1 MYLVTLI
8 KLHGTDDGG
17 KILKERTKI
26 TIKIISS
33 YVTQQWGHL
42 GFCFSA
48 TFPVQQYAQILTAE
62 AYTKGRGKE
71 AKMLP
76 WKMIAIVRR
85 FVQVMRSGGNSW
97 FMFHVWYEI
106 EWTLKILHFQIIFN
120 DFKLV
125 HETAKCTPIKIP
137 CSLLSQ
143 SNHKTR
149 SLKHNFCTWSNV
161 WNSQVPHIFCH
172 LTKHFSISN

>member
-33 YVTQQWGHL
+33 YVTQQWEHL

-48 TFPVQQYAQILTAE
+48 TFPVQQYAQILTAK

-71 AKMLP
+71 AKNASVENDRDCS
-76 WKMIAIVRR
+76 KV
-85 FVQVMRSGGNSW
+85 RSGWERAGE
-97 FMFHVWYEI
+97 FMNNVKFNESRHFS
-106 EWTLKILHFQIIFN
+106 LFQIIFN
-120 DFKLV
+120 DFELV
-125 HETAKCTPIKIP
+125 HKTAKCTPIKIP

>member
-1 MYLVTLI
+1 MNLLVGSGGSRALCCWRLIKFRADKNGEKVWIRFLLSTLIIQPMYLVTLI

-85 FVQVMRSGGNSW
+85 FVQVGRSGVNSW
-97 FMFHVWYEI
+97 FMYDVKLNEPWKLF
-106 EWTLKILHFQIIFN
+106 IF
-120 DFKLV
+120 
-125 HETAKCTPIKIP
+125 
-137 CSLLSQ
+137 
-143 SNHKTR
+143 R
-149 SLKHNFCTWSNV
+149 
-161 WNSQVPHIFCH
+161 
-172 LTKHFSISN
+172 